1 VTASHGRC
9 QWVPEAWAV
18 PLDHGGVD
26 VGSAYAFAG
35 GRRGAWKVEG
45 LGRWGARLPT
55 RTRDGLLAAG
65 AAAPIPRV
73 DRASCFSARRIPVP
87 FQARRRGHVLA
98 LGRVPRVGGGKD
110 GLRPHQR
117 WSVPH
122 AVHALPACEDP
133 GP

>member
-1 VTASHGRC
+1 MGVAGGCLGPGRWHLTA
-9 QWVPEAWAV
+9 EAWAV
-18 PLDHGGVD
+18 PVPSPVAD
-26 VGSAYAFAG
+26 VEP
-35 GRRGAWKVEG
+35 WKVEG
-45 LGRWGARLPT
+45 LGHWGARLPT
-55 RTRDGLLAAG
+55 RMCGGLLAAG

-98 LGRVPRVGGGKD
+98 LGRAPRGGGGKD

-117 WSVPH
+117 WSVLH
-122 AVHALPACEDP
+122 AVHALPACEDL